1 MLYKLDAG
9 FGVAKEEHIFAWW
22 TETHRGKTSPQGQ
35 CPICLLPLGSPMPSL
50 IRENDKGG
58 RCRGLTSVSHNFFHS
73 DSSFTIG
80 RYIGYRIVGVCT
92 LSAGKSL
99 FQGEAR
105 MQRRI
110 NQQMPIKC
118 LLLEVGHCLTVCQ
131 KMQGLKEAFKS
142 FMRLLALKRN
152 LSISYSLRAPQGDLS
167 CPRAASRRGES
178 RHFSFSHCLPEAP
191 STPSNGLHRH
201 SFPFITNP
209 GGNRSMSC

>member
-92 LSAGKSL
+92 LCWQVTVPGRGKNA
-99 FQGEAR
+99 EE
-105 MQRRI
+105 
-110 NQQMPIKC
+110 NQSTNAYQVP
-118 LLLEVGHCLTVCQ
+118 
-131 KMQGLKEAFKS
+131 
-142 FMRLLALKRN
+142 
-152 LSISYSLRAPQGDLS
+152 
-167 CPRAASRRGES
+167 AAWSRTLPN
-178 RHFSFSHCLPEAP
+178 CLPKDAGPER
-191 STPSNGLHRH
+191 GLQILYAA
-201 SFPFITNP
+201 FGFKT
-209 GGNRSMSC
+209 